1 MIINMPT
8 SDALN
13 ATALKLYFRAWHG
26 IVHILLDFDE
36 MHQSPV
42 TDWFDDTD
50 DGHADARAD
59 YLEIAQEDL
68 HALASIAQQAN
79 ELALKARI
87 AAVSNRVRITAD
99 FGCS

>member
-26 IVHILLDFDE
+26 IVHILLNFDE
-36 MHQSPV
+36 MRQSPV